1 MATTFI
7 GHKHSYISS
16 FASKLATPLLYLS
29 NFNSELHFSQLEQHH
44 RVLDELIFP
53 S

>member
-1 MATTFI
+1 MATTFT
-7 GHKHSYISS
+7 GHRHSYISS

-29 NFNSELHFSQLEQHH
+29 NFISELNFSQLEQHH

-53 S
+53 F